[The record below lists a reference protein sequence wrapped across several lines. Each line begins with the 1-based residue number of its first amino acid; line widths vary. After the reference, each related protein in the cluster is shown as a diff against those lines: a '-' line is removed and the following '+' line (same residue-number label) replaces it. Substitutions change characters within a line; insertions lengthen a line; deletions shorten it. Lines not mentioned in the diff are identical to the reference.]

1 MEFGD
6 REKAGA
12 EWRQF
17 WPIPFTSMLGL
28 MVGAIYIYSLGLFID
43 PLQQEYGWSRT
54 QITLGLTLV
63 SVITVTLAPFMGM
76 IIDRFGARTLAMP
89 GMAIYCTAIASL
101 SMVGSEIWMWWL
113 GWFFVA
119 LGSVCIKPTVWSV
132 AVSTYF
138 TAGRGLAIAVALCGT
153 GLGQIFLPYITN
165 WMVDGFGWRIAY
177 ATLGIGGAALVLPI
191 MFLFFYDAR
200 ENNRRKGI
208 TNTDRLTL
216 PGCGLRE
223 GYLSRRFLFL
233 AITALVATAGIVGIV
248 VHFVPMLS
256 SGGVERSSAAAIA
269 GVIGVTSMTGRVVAG
284 YLLDRIDGRVIGA
297 LAYGFPCLGCFLL
310 LQFDGSTSQA
320 IILAAVIGLSLG
332 AEIDVLAYL
341 ASRHFGLR
349 NYGTIFGT
357 LVGLITLGG
366 GLGPLLIGMIFDS
379 TGAYTYAL
387 WIFIPAFLCVSVL
400 IASLGSYPVFDV
412 YEAAK
417 IDTGSEPLA
426 TR

>member
-1 MEFGD
+1 
-6 REKAGA
+6 
-12 EWRQF
+12 
-17 WPIPFTSMLGL
+17 
-28 MVGAIYIYSLGLFID
+28 
-43 PLQQEYGWSRT
+43 
-54 QITLGLTLV
+54 
-63 SVITVTLAPFMGM
+63 
-76 IIDRFGARTLAMP
+76 
-89 GMAIYCTAIASL
+89 
-101 SMVGSEIWMWWL
+101 
-113 GWFFVA
+113 
-119 LGSVCIKPTVWSV
+119 
-132 AVSTYF
+132 
-138 TAGRGLAIAVALCGT
+138 
-153 GLGQIFLPYITN
+153 
-165 WMVDGFGWRIAY
+165 
-177 ATLGIGGAALVLPI
+177 

-269 GVIGVTSMTGRVVAG
+269 GVIGVTSMMGRVVAG

-297 LAYGFPCLGCFLL
+297 LAYGLPCLGCFLL

-387 WIFIPAFLCVSVL
+387 WIFIPAFLCASVL